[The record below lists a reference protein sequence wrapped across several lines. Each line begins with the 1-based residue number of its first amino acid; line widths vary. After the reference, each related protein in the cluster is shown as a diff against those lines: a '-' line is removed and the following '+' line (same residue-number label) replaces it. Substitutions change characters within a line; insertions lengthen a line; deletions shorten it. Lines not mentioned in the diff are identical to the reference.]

1 MTIQSSSTASSHSNI
16 RLAGTPNFRDLGGTP
31 AGDGRAIKAGRLLRT
46 EGPLYLTNEDI
57 DKLHSFNIQ
66 LVCDLRS
73 EGERAT
79 APNTWCAGQPIDLL
93 HFEGS
98 ADLRA
103 AGNDAWE
110 ALRANPS
117 ATGARRAMLH
127 NYRSMPWVMAPHL
140 RIMLHKLMEE
150 RRIPVLIH
158 CTAGKDRT
166 GFVVGILLKA
176 LDIPHQAIID
186 DYLASTPHIDQRF
199 AGSIIEAFEETF
211 GFTPNE
217 DTVATMIGLDQDYLE
232 AAFASAA
239 EEAGSIEG
247 YLERNLGLGPEH
259 REQLKAVFLD

>member
-1 MTIQSSSTASSHSNI
+1 MRTS
-16 RLAGTPNFRDLGGTP
+16 
-31 AGDGRAIKAGRLLRT
+31 DGRAIKAGQLLRT
-46 EGPLYLTNEDI
+46 EGPLYLTLEDI
-57 DKLHSFNIQ
+57 DKLHGLNIQ

-73 EGERAT
+73 EGERAA
-79 APNTWCAGQPIDLL
+79 APNAWCDGRAIDLL

-127 NYRSMPWVMAPHL
+127 NYRSMPWVMTPHL
-140 RIMLHKLMEE
+140 RIMFHKLMED
-150 RRIPVLIH
+150 RKVPVLIH

-176 LDIPHQAIID
+176 LGVSHQAIID
-186 DYLASTPHIDQRF
+186 DYLASTPHIDHRF
-199 AGSIIEAFEETF
+199 AGSIIEAFQETF

-239 EEAGSIEG
+239 EEAGSIDG
-247 YLERNLGLGPEH
+247 YLEHNLGLSPER
-259 REQLKAVFLD
+259 REQLRAVFLD